1 MLDKKIDIVVPAHN
15 EELNLIKLIP
25 ELLRIVKNNKI
36 FRLRLIFIDDGSN
49 DKSQSIIKKFLKNK
63 KFIKLIINKQRKGQT
78 YCYKKYLSKFKSE
91 YFIRIDGDNQDNPK
105 YISNIL
111 SLIKKDYDIIM
122 GNRTLRKHSILM
134 VCLTFLYDN
143 LIFLLIRKKLKFN
156 DHRYL
161 PLIAINNGAKKIK
174 IFDTVHQ
181 KRKFGKSKYKIS
193 TKIITA
199 FPEFLFFY
207 LRLKIGFFK

>member
-1 MLDKKIDIVVPAHN
+1 M
-15 EELNLIKLIP
+15 
-25 ELLRIVKNNKI
+25 
-36 FRLRLIFIDDGSN
+36 IFIDDGSN
-49 DKSQSIIKKFLKNK
+49 DKSQSIIRKFLKDN

-105 YISNIL
+105 YILNIL

-143 LIFLLIRKKLKFN
+143 LIF
-156 DHRYL
+156 Y
-161 PLIAINNGAKKIK
+161 
-174 IFDTVHQ
+174 
-181 KRKFGKSKYKIS
+181 
-193 TKIITA
+193 
-199 FPEFLFFY
+199 
-207 LRLKIGFFK
+207 

>member
-25 ELLRIVKNNKI
+25 ELLRIVKKNKV
-36 FRLRLIFIDDGSN
+36 FRFRLIFIDDGSN
-49 DKSQSIIKKFLKNK
+49 DKSQSIIRKFLKDN

-105 YISNIL
+105 YILNIL

-143 LIFLLIRKKLKFN
+143 LIFLLIRKN
-156 DHRYL
+156 
-161 PLIAINNGAKKIK
+161 
-174 IFDTVHQ
+174 
-181 KRKFGKSKYKIS
+181 
-193 TKIITA
+193 
-199 FPEFLFFY
+199 
-207 LRLKIGFFK
+207 